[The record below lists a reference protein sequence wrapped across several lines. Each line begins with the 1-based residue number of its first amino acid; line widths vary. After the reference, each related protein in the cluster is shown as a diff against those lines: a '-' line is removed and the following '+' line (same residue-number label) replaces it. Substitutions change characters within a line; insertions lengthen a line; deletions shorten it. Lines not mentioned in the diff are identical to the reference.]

1 MGHFGNLTNTC
12 ADVLEPG
19 RRVLAWFS
27 ILKAPGI
34 RFLKRM
40 DVRQY
45 LERSEGTD
53 ILQWW
58 MQIYH

>member
-1 MGHFGNLTNTC
+1 MSSWGELLRRSVGHFWNLTNTC

-45 LERSEGTD
+45 
-53 ILQWW
+53 
-58 MQIYH
+58 